1 MFRQYILIGADI
13 VPTKHN
19 INLFIR
25 GDIDSLIG
33 KKLKEI
39 NNNATL
45 RIYNLETPLA
55 DTLNLIKKHGPNLIA
70 PTTVIKGYKALN
82 IDLLTLANNH
92 ILDQGIE
99 GLYSTINILKENK
112 IAYSGAG
119 SNLKDAE
126 QPYIVTL
133 GNIRVGIYCCTEN
146 EFSIA
151 AENDAGANPYDPL
164 VSFDSVRQLKKEC
177 DYLIVLYHGGRE
189 QYRYPS
195 PMLRRIFR
203 KFADSGADIV
213 IAQHTHCIGSREK
226 YLDSTLVYGQGN
238 FLFDYADNEYWNT
251 SLLIKIEI
259 EYGRKEAEISYIPL
273 CKKGNAVRLA
283 CEKEADRILQ
293 EFEDRSI
300 EIKETGRVEKNYR
313 DLSKK
318 YEKKYYSHFFGR
330 IGQSIIV
337 RGINK
342 ISGNAL
348 LKFNYPSKL
357 LPSIENCIECESHRE
372 LILTILR
379 EGRK

>member
-1 MFRQYILIGADI
+1 VSTIIVGADI
-13 VPTKHN
+13 APTRSN
-19 INLFIR
+19 FELFQE
-25 GDIDSLIG
+25 GNM
-33 KKLKEI
+33 K
-39 NNNATL
+39 TL
-45 RIYNLETPLA
+45 LGRDLYTFLRKADYTIFNLETPLT
-55 DTLNLIKKHGPNLIA
+55 DRETPIIKYGPNLAA
-70 PTTVIKGYKALN
+70 PTNVINGLKN
-82 IDLLTLANNH
+82 INPYFFTLANNH

-164 VSFDSVRQLKKEC
+164 VSFDSVKQLKKEC

-259 EYGRKEAEISYIPL
+259 EYGRKEADISYIPL

-283 CEKEADRILQ
+283 CKKEADRILQ

-300 EIKETGRVEKNYR
+300 EIKETGRVEKKYR

-330 IGQSIIV
+330 MGQSIIV

-348 LKFNYPSKL
+348 LRFNYPSKL

>member
-1 MFRQYILIGADI
+1 M
-13 VPTKHN
+13 
-19 INLFIR
+19 
-25 GDIDSLIG
+25 
-33 KKLKEI
+33 
-39 NNNATL
+39 
-45 RIYNLETPLA
+45 
-55 DTLNLIKKHGPNLIA
+55 
-70 PTTVIKGYKALN
+70 
-82 IDLLTLANNH
+82 
-92 ILDQGIE
+92 
-99 GLYSTINILKENK
+99 
-112 IAYSGAG
+112 
-119 SNLKDAE
+119 
-126 QPYIVTL
+126 
-133 GNIRVGIYCCTEN
+133 
-146 EFSIA
+146 
-151 AENDAGANPYDPL
+151 
-164 VSFDSVRQLKKEC
+164 
-177 DYLIVLYHGGRE
+177 
-189 QYRYPS
+189 
-195 PMLRRIFR
+195 
-203 KFADSGADIV
+203 

-259 EYGRKEAEISYIPL
+259 EYGRKEADISYIPL

-283 CEKEADRILQ
+283 CKKEADRILQ

-300 EIKETGRVEKNYR
+300 EIKETGRVEKKYR

-330 IGQSIIV
+330 MGQSIIV

-348 LKFNYPSKL
+348 LRFNYPSKL